1 MWEYNA
7 TIYSVYDGDTLRA
20 NVDLGFRIW
29 THGVPFRLAR
39 INAPEL
45 IKSDPRGRVARDYV
59 LATVPVDS
67 EVQIRTYKDEQEK
80 YGRYLAD
87 IYPEG
92 FDGFCVNDRLVEL
105 GYALY
110 WDGKGVRPT

>member
-1 MWEYNA
+1 MYEYKA
-7 TIYSVYDGDTLRA
+7 VIYSVYDGDTLRA

-45 IKSDPRGRVARDYV
+45 LKSDPRGRVARDYV
-59 LATVPVDS
+59 MKNVPIGS
-67 EVQIRTYKDEQEK
+67 EVHIRTYKDEQEK

-87 IYPEG
+87 IYPKG
-92 FDGFCVNDRLVEL
+92 FEYQCLNDDLVLL

-110 WDGKGVRPT
+110 WDGTGERPV